1 MKNKRKSGGK
11 MEDLKTNKFE
21 IKKILDDGKIKYLKK
36 VDYDMNIFYTK
47 LAENIYKQIGFDCA
61 KCEICIE
68 GKDKCIVI
76 EDTIKDNEIC
86 FGKDITNNTELS
98 LIKEDLK
105 EFLLKKHINKKD
117 INNLWNDFLKVILPD
132 IYTLNSNRGNDDWS
146 VLINKKSVEL
156 SPDFNYFYTFSQNTS
171 AMKGLAEAIE
181 NKNIT
186 NRMIQK
192 YNIQKYTKYL
202 NQNLVNIGLQI
213 GEGKTFAVN
222 METNINK
229 YDIVETA
236 MYIRKELG
244 EKEYKSIERK
254 IDLKKAMPK
263 IKNDDYE
270 IYCLLAKLHIC
281 SVKNRLLSI
290 ENLENKTNK
299 REELKKKY
307 EFFNK
312 HE

>member
-1 MKNKRKSGGK
+1 
-11 MEDLKTNKFE
+11 MEDLKINRLL
-21 IKKILDDGKIKYLKK
+21 IKKISDEGEVRYSKK
-36 VDYDMNIFYTK
+36 LDYDMNIFYTK
-47 LAENIYKQIGFDCA
+47 LAENIYKQIGVNCV
-61 KCEICIE
+61 KSEIYIE
-68 GKDKCIVI
+68 GKEKCII
-76 EDTIKDNEIC
+76 TEDIKKDNEIY
-86 FGKDITNNTELS
+86 FGKDITFNTELS

-105 EFLLKKHINKKD
+105 DFLLKKEIDEKNIND
-117 INNLWNDFLKVILPD
+117 IWNEFLIMILAD
-132 IYTLNSNRGNDDWS
+132 IYTLNSNRSDNDWS
-146 VLINKKSVEL
+146 ILINKKNAKLAPNFSY
-156 SPDFNYFYTFSQNTS
+156 NYTFSQNTF
-171 AMKGLAEAIE
+171 AMQCIAEAIE

-186 NRMIQK
+186 NKMIQK
-192 YNIQKYTKYL
+192 YNIQKYTK
-202 NQNLVNIGLQI
+202 NINENVSNVGLQI
-213 GEGKTFAVN
+213 GEGKTFIVDTE
-222 METNINK
+222 MKKIK
-229 YDIVETA
+229 YDVVETA

-263 IKNDDYE
+263 IKNEEYE

-307 EFFNK
+307 ELFNK